1 MRHALGL
8 PALALQQAVLLE
20 ALAVVL
26 EIAAKKKQARYVQ
39 LTGTH
44 DCLYAWKVEEVER
57 SATALVMIHYKGSQL
72 VRWKPFL

>member
-1 MRHALGL
+1 MPSAYL
-8 PALALQQAVLLE
+8 PALALQQAVLE

-26 EIAAKKKQARYVQ
+26 EIAVKKSRLGMQ
-39 LTGTH
+39 LAGTH

>member
-20 ALAVVL
+20 KHLLWCLKSRQKKSRLGMQLA
-26 EIAAKKKQARYVQ
+26 
-39 LTGTH
+39 GTH

-57 SATALVMIHYKGSQL
+57 SATALVMIH
-72 VRWKPFL
+72 

>member
-8 PALALQQAVLLE
+8 PALALQQAVLE

-26 EIAAKKKQARYVQ
+26 EIAAKKSRLGMQ
-39 LTGTH
+39 LAGTH

-57 SATALVMIHYKGSQL
+57 SATALVMIH
-72 VRWKPFL
+72 

>member
-1 MRHALGL
+1 MQ
-8 PALALQQAVLLE
+8 LA
-20 ALAVVL
+20 
-26 EIAAKKKQARYVQ
+26 
-39 LTGTH
+39 GTH